1 MKTLISCFVDT
12 SLLECRVSG
21 GNDGVGSVE
30 DCGTVC
36 VTTRVARHTV
46 FLGWAHQAP
55 DNQARGL
62 LDMKTLYFD

>member
-1 MKTLISCFVDT
+1 METFRSGFVDT
-12 SLLECRVSG
+12 SLPQCRVSG
-21 GNDGVGSVE
+21 GNGRVGSVE
-30 DCGTVC
+30 DCGTAC
-36 VTTRVARHTV
+36 VTTMVSRHTV